1 MTEEVPC
8 ERSRVSGGN
17 SSNVEEELSRN
28 FQIGAQQPPL
38 YNPRV
43 NYGSNGSSGKK
54 GGEGG
59 KHLPGKESQ
68 RKKVHMVSLV
78 KNWCC
83 CQLLMLMKFHALAKN
98 ESFRKWA

>member
-1 MTEEVPC
+1 MLNKSFPIP
-8 ERSRVSGGN
+8 RLGS
-17 SSNVEEELSRN
+17 
-28 FQIGAQQPPL
+28 QKPPL

-54 GGEGG
+54 SE
-59 KHLPGKESQ
+59 KKIIYLE
-68 RKKVHMVSLV
+68 RKVSEKKSTWQSLV

-98 ESFRKWA
+98 ESFRKWAQ